1 VNGSDIPFQGVLGIL
16 AILLLA
22 WLVGGRQKLS
32 WKIIATGL
40 GLQFVLAAL
49 LLKVGPFRAALLVL
63 NRGIEAVIR
72 ATETATAY
80 VFGFVG
86 GGPAP
91 FDVTNSGAVSSLA
104 FMALPIVLVLSVLSA
119 LLWHWRVIP
128 LIVSGFSRVLQ
139 KSFGLSGEIGF
150 AAAASIFFGQV
161 EAPLLIRAYLNAMSK
176 AELFIL
182 MTCGMAT
189 VAGTVM
195 GLYASLLTGVIDTP
209 LSHILIASVISAP
222 AAIMLAIMIKPLD
235 DSITLSVE
243 DVSER
248 ADKVIHYDGNMD
260 AIMQGTMIGLK
271 MLVNIVATLIVF
283 VALAALVDEM
293 LSLLPAIQ
301 GQPVTLARISG
312 VVFAPLMWLIG
323 IPWQEANI
331 AGQLMGTKTILNEF
345 IAFVNLQSAP
355 LSDYSRLI
363 MTYALCGFANL
374 GSVGIMIAGLMTI
387 CPGRIRDIIAMS
399 PLSILSGTLATSM
412 TAAIVGL
419 IV

>member
-104 FMALPIVLVLSVLSA
+104 FMALTIVLVLSVLSA

-235 DSITLSVE
+235 NSITLSVE

>member
-235 DSITLSVE
+235 NSITLSVE

-248 ADKVIHYDGNMD
+248 ADKAIHYDGNMD

>member
-222 AAIMLAIMIKPLD
+222 AAIMLSIMIKPLD
-235 DSITLSVE
+235 NSITLSVE

>member
-235 DSITLSVE
+235 NSITLSVE

-248 ADKVIHYDGNMD
+248 ADKAIHYDGNMD
-260 AIMQGTMIGLK
+260 AIMQGTMIGMK

>member
-1 VNGSDIPFQGVLGIL
+1 MNGSDIPFQGVLGIL

-235 DSITLSVE
+235 NSITLSVE
-243 DVSER
+243 DVSQR
-248 ADKVIHYDGNMD
+248 AEKVIHYDGNMD

>member
-91 FDVTNSGAVSSLA
+91 FDVTNPGAVSSLA

-248 ADKVIHYDGNMD
+248 ADKAIHYDGNMD

>member
-91 FDVTNSGAVSSLA
+91 FDVTNPGAVSSLA

-235 DSITLSVE
+235 NSITLSVE

>member
-1 VNGSDIPFQGVLGIL
+1 MNGSDIPFQGVLGIL

-222 AAIMLAIMIKPLD
+222 AAIMLSIMIKPLD
-235 DSITLSVE
+235 NSITLSVE

>member
-235 DSITLSVE
+235 NSITLSVE

-345 IAFVNLQSAP
+345 IAL
-355 LSDYSRLI
+355 
-363 MTYALCGFANL
+363 
-374 GSVGIMIAGLMTI
+374 
-387 CPGRIRDIIAMS
+387 
-399 PLSILSGTLATSM
+399 
-412 TAAIVGL
+412 
-419 IV
+419 

>member
-1 VNGSDIPFQGVLGIL
+1 MNGSDIPFQGVLGIL

-40 GLQFVLAAL
+40 GLQFLMAAL

-86 GGPAP
+86 GGPVP
-91 FDVTNSGAVSSLA
+91 FDVTDPGALGSLA
-104 FMALPIVLVLSVLSA
+104 FTALPIVLVLSVLSA

-128 LIVSGFSRVLQ
+128 LIVNGFSRVLQ

-195 GLYASLLTGVIDTP
+195 GLYASLLTGVIATP

-235 DSITLSVE
+235 ESITLSVNA
-243 DVSER
+243 VSER
-248 ADKVIHYDGNMD
+248 ADKAIHYDGNMD

-283 VALAALVDEM
+283 VALAALVDEI

-301 GQPVTLARISG
+301 GQDITLARISG

-323 IPWQEANI
+323 IPWEEANT

-387 CPGRIRDIIAMS
+387 CPGRIKDIIAMS

-419 IV
+419 IL

>member
-1 VNGSDIPFQGVLGIL
+1 MNGSDIPFQGVLGIL

>member
-1 VNGSDIPFQGVLGIL
+1 MNGSDIPFQGVLGIL

-235 DSITLSVE
+235 NSITLSVE

-248 ADKVIHYDGNMD
+248 ADQVIDYDGNMD

>member
-1 VNGSDIPFQGVLGIL
+1 MNGSDIPFQGVLGIL

-235 DSITLSVE
+235 NSITLSVE

-248 ADKVIHYDGNMD
+248 ADKAIHYDGNMD

>member
-72 ATETATAY
+72 ATKTATAY

-235 DSITLSVE
+235 NSITLSVE

>member
-1 VNGSDIPFQGVLGIL
+1 
-16 AILLLA
+16 
-22 WLVGGRQKLS
+22 
-32 WKIIATGL
+32 
-40 GLQFVLAAL
+40 
-49 LLKVGPFRAALLVL
+49 
-63 NRGIEAVIR
+63 
-72 ATETATAY
+72 
-80 VFGFVG
+80 
-86 GGPAP
+86 
-91 FDVTNSGAVSSLA
+91 
-104 FMALPIVLVLSVLSA
+104 
-119 LLWHWRVIP
+119 
-128 LIVSGFSRVLQ
+128 
-139 KSFGLSGEIGF
+139 
-150 AAAASIFFGQV
+150 
-161 EAPLLIRAYLNAMSK
+161 
-176 AELFIL
+176 
-182 MTCGMAT
+182 
-189 VAGTVM
+189 
-195 GLYASLLTGVIDTP
+195 
-209 LSHILIASVISAP
+209 
-222 AAIMLAIMIKPLD
+222 MIKPLD
-235 DSITLSVE
+235 NSITLSVE

-248 ADKVIHYDGNMD
+248 ADKAIHYDGNMD

>member
-1 VNGSDIPFQGVLGIL
+1 MNGSDIPFQGVLGIL

-72 ATETATAY
+72 ATKTATAY

-235 DSITLSVE
+235 NSITLSVE

>member
-182 MTCGMAT
+182 MTCGMAS

-235 DSITLSVE
+235 NSITLSVE

>member
-235 DSITLSVE
+235 NSITLSVE

>member
-248 ADKVIHYDGNMD
+248 ADKAIHYDGNMD

>member
-40 GLQFVLAAL
+40 GLQFVLAVL

-195 GLYASLLTGVIDTP
+195 GLYASLLTGVINTP

-235 DSITLSVE
+235 NSITLSVE

>member
-195 GLYASLLTGVIDTP
+195 GLYASLLTGVINTP

-235 DSITLSVE
+235 NSITLSVE